1 MNEKQQDFIQHII
14 ANSDGSEKR
23 IGDFVIR
30 HDYGVNLYYEG
41 KGGAVVVPEEAAN
54 AGMSDTFVDAKKIT
68 SLRFPGTFREVRAVP
83 FGSRA
88 SLQTLMFDEGVERLP
103 ETNFFANCK
112 VLENVTLPQS
122 LQYLGAGAFKKTP
135 WYQKTVEKDGGC
147 YYLGRFLVDSDEE
160 IESTEVREG
169 TTMICGK
176 AFHKREKLTEVTV
189 PEGVRIIGAQ
199 AFLGC
204 SALEKI
210 VLPES
215 VTTVESWSFAGCR
228 SLRHIEINAAEAD
241 VSADAFGSEKFMGL
255 CYPEFAYIPT
265 EIKGTTEQM
274 KFFAYCY
281 LTSRDRFSAEL
292 RERNDA
298 DVKKRKAKLLELIM
312 GQGNLAALRNIAPLS
327 LSAENI
333 DAATGKAQSSGS
345 AQMTAFLL
353 DWKAKHFDAVGL
365 AKQAEKELNKDPMS
379 AGELKKIWNTKKL
392 PDGTLGITSY
402 KGNESEIAIPACI
415 GKANVTVICREAF
428 YASEYP
434 SPIGKIVTDEQRA
447 VREAI
452 RSVRIPEGVTK
463 IEISGFAYC
472 DHLEHVYM
480 PASMKDAN
488 SWAFSG
494 CKSLTIHAPA
504 GSYAEQYAKENNIP
518 FVAE

>member
-1 MNEKQQDFIQHII
+1 MNEDQQEFIRYIM

-41 KGGAVVVPEEAAN
+41 RGGDIVVPEEAAN
-54 AGMSDTFVDAKKIT
+54 AGMSDTFTNAKKIT

-83 FGSRA
+83 FGSKA
-88 SLQTLMFDEGVERLP
+88 TLQTLMFDEGVERLP

-112 VLENVTLPQS
+112 VLENVVLPQS

-160 IESTEVREG
+160 IESAQVREG

-176 AFHKREKLTEVTV
+176 AFHKREKLTEVTI
-189 PEGVRIIGAQ
+189 PNGVIIIGAQ
-199 AFLGC
+199 ALLGC
-204 SALEKI
+204 SALTKI

-215 VTTVESWSFAGCR
+215 VTTVESWSFAGCK
-228 SLRHIEINAAEAD
+228 SLRHIEINAEAD
-241 VSADAFGSEKFMGL
+241 ISADAFGSEKFMGL

-265 EIKGTTEQM
+265 EIKGTAEQM

-292 RERNDA
+292 RDRNDA
-298 DVKKRKAKLLELIM
+298 DIKKRKGKLLDLIIE
-312 GQGNLAALRNIAPLS
+312 QGNLAALRSIAS
-327 LSAENI
+327 LALTAENI
-333 DAATGKAQSSGS
+333 DAIIEKAQSSGFT
-345 AQMTAFLL
+345 QMTAFLL
-353 DWKAKHFDAVGL
+353 DWKVKHFDAVGL
-365 AKQAEKELNKDPMS
+365 ERQAEKELNKDPMS

-392 PDGTLGITSY
+392 PGGTLGIASY
-402 KGNESEIAIPACI
+402 KGSESEIEIPACI
-415 GKANVTVICREAF
+415 GKANVTAICREAF

-447 VREAI
+447 VRKAI

-463 IEISGFAYC
+463 IEISAFENC

-488 SWAFSG
+488 SWAFGG

-504 GSYAEQYAKENNIP
+504 GSFAEQYAKENNIP